1 MDEYTFIKG
10 MQGYINVAKTYYE
23 LEKALY
29 GDIHGEGRIFDEL
42 YSIVESLMSSY
53 LGIYYHNN
61 YVFDNCYYY
70 IDKCILNKHNFD
82 IKVFNTIVSNSLDI
96 EANEA

>member
-10 MQGYINVAKTYYE
+10 IQAYINVAKTYYE

-29 GDIHGEGRIFDEL
+29 GDINGEGKIFDEL

-53 LGIYYHNN
+53 LGTYYYSV
-61 YVFDNCYYY
+61 YVFESCYDY
-70 IDKCILNKHNFD
+70 IDECIFNKHNFD
-82 IKVFNTIVSNSLDI
+82 IKVFNTIVSNSLDA